1 MVCFSHKIC
10 WDQTNYRNFI
20 FVYYYFY
27 LILSLFIKIKYNVQ
41 HGQCYMLND
50 LPPDFRCHT
59 ASLLTHILIT
69 KCSVHTS
76 PHNTHHTNISVHT
89 SPHNT
94 HHTNITKCSVHTSP
108 HSVHTSPHN
117 THHTNINKNTPRL
130 PQAVVTPNWLKDS
143 TITHLVSHKKPQ
155 QIVYTKNYS
164 MRFKD
169 SFSKKKMELQ
179 WINE

>member
-69 KCSVHTS
+69 KCNVHTS
-76 PHNTHHTNISVHT
+76 PHNTHHTNISKCRVHT
-89 SPHNT
+89 SPRNT
-94 HHTNITKCSVHTSP
+94 YN
-108 HSVHTSPHN
+108 
-117 THHTNINKNTPRL
+117 TNINKNTPRL

-155 QIVYTKNYS
+155 QIVYTKNYI